1 MVLFSCN
8 LDMMLETVIM
18 SLGLMST
25 LIRLVSP
32 GAHGAH
38 KIPIC
43 PPEASITDSSFILS
57 MSILLDQGN
66 TGRVQ
71 IKRKREQRGSGFW
84 GCRLMRD

>member
-1 MVLFSCN
+1 MVLFSCD

-18 SLGLMST
+18 SLGLMPP
-25 LIRLVSP
+25 LIRLVAP
-32 GAHGAH
+32 KAHGAH
-38 KIPIC
+38 EIPIC

-71 IKRKREQRGSGFW
+71 IKR
-84 GCRLMRD
+84 

>member
-1 MVLFSCN
+1 MVLISCD

-18 SLGLMST
+18 SLGLMPP
-25 LIRLVSP
+25 LIRLVAP

-38 KIPIC
+38 EIPIC

-71 IKRKREQRGSGFW
+71 IKR
-84 GCRLMRD
+84 